1 MKFQFENTEMKMVHL
16 PARIVDQ
23 LLLTTT
29 GAQLK
34 VLLFLLRYDQ
44 LAHTAEEIAAH
55 CGISPEEVEEAVNY
69 WCREQILLNE
79 KGRLKLIGG
88 VKTVL
93 PRELPRVQPSAILAE
108 SSPDFQGMLKE
119 IERMIGKPLNSLM
132 ASLFYNMQES
142 LGFSPEMIVM
152 LAAFCNRTDRFTYRY
167 METVAVDWYDE
178 GIRTFEQAEAKISAL
193 EESQSLERRLQKAF
207 GIATAFSKKQK
218 EQIAAWVAMGMG
230 EEMIIEAYNRC
241 MDAKGQMGFPYMNKI
256 LQNWQE
262 KGFKKVSDIRE
273 DASPK
278 TGRQEHQGLSE
289 LEKKLIAKMQ
299 GGEQA

>member
-16 PARIVDQ
+16 PARVVDQ

-34 VLLFLLRYDQ
+34 VLLFLLRFDQ

-55 CGISPEEVEEAVNY
+55 CGITAAEVEEAIHY
-69 WCREQILLNE
+69 WVREQVLINE
-79 KGRLKLIGG
+79 KGHLRLISG
-88 VKTVL
+88 VKTIL
-93 PRELPRVQPSAILAE
+93 PRELPRVQPSAILLE
-108 SSPDFQGMLKE
+108 SSPDFQGMLRE
-119 IERMIGKPLNSLM
+119 IERLVGKPMNSLM

-142 LGFSPEMIVM
+142 LGFSLEMIVM
-152 LAAFCNRTDRFTYRY
+152 LAAYCNRIDKFTYRY

-178 GIRTFEQAEAKISAL
+178 GVRTFEQAEAKISAL
-193 EESQSLERRLQKAF
+193 EESRNLERRLQKAF

-218 EQIAAWVAMGMG
+218 EQI
-230 EEMIIEAYNRC
+230 EEWIAKGLSEELILEAYNRC
-241 MDAKGQMGFPYMNKI
+241 MDNKGQMSFPYMSKI
-256 LQNWQE
+256 LENWHE
-262 KGFKKVSDIRE
+262 KGIQRAADIKE
-273 DASPK
+273 DAAPK

-299 GGEQA
+299 GGE